1 MRTHQVQLAGWL
13 LSSVIMSDAI
23 PPLDELDRIYSAVLD
38 QLLFPP
44 HVKEQL
50 LASQPPEKKW
60 QQCLLHKTTTEN
72 KEDMK
77 ALSWGDKDRKLL
89 SDIRK
94 VLFVYL
100 FIYLFGY

>member
-1 MRTHQVQLAGWL
+1 
-13 LSSVIMSDAI
+13 MSDET

-50 LASQPPEKKW
+50 LATQRPEKKW
-60 QQCLLHKTTTEN
+60 QQCLLHKATTEN
-72 KEDMK
+72 KEEMK

-94 VLFVYL
+94 VLVHLLIFYSVSHSL
-100 FIYLFGY
+100 IRSQNNQI

>member
-1 MRTHQVQLAGWL
+1 
-13 LSSVIMSDAI
+13 MSDAI

-94 VLFVYL
+94 VSLIYFLFTYL
-100 FIYLFGY
+100 VTNELTHSPSNQISNHCYC